1 MGMKQRLLTARRP
14 CVSSHVCPSLSLSL
28 PRRAN
33 SEGEK
38 TVAASQH
45 KAKIVKSPALF
56 ALLFLLLAQ
65 ILAAA
70 ESPQKIRI
78 GFPSLAFSYMPFYVA
93 QEKGFLKQS
102 GLDAEYIQM
111 RTTIQ
116 PQAVIN
122 GNINFFPSVSTGISA
137 AVSNL
142 PLVVVLNFCD
152 GSPWM
157 LVTSKE
163 INKPQDLIGRRVAI
177 SGIRTSPHYFLQAAL
192 KKWEINEKDVG
203 IITTGGTS
211 DSFTALISGQV
222 SGTVLTPPFDDKA
235 VSLGYKKFMF
245 LGDLADIPYV
255 GVVTSLAEIKNN
267 RETVRR
273 TLSSLMDAVGWI
285 RTNRAESVKMIE
297 TKFKVKETEAE
308 QTYATLIKL
317 LNKDG
322 RLNPK
327 IARGYLDLLR
337 QERPIAPDV
346 EPQKFLDFSMLPAA
360 R

>member
-1 MGMKQRLLTARRP
+1 MKHRSLTPLRRF
-14 CVSSHVCPSLSLSL
+14 VSSHVCVPTLSLE
-28 PRRAN
+28 RRGN
-33 SEGEK
+33 SEGEQ
-38 TVAASQH
+38 TVAASGH
-45 KAKIVKSPALF
+45 KTKNIKLAAPVA
-56 ALLFLLLAQ
+56 FLLLLLSQIVVAAQ
-65 ILAAA
+65 G
-70 ESPQKIRI
+70 PQKIRI

-163 INKPQDLIGRRVAI
+163 INKPQDLIGKRVAI
-177 SGIRTSPHYFLQAAL
+177 SGVRTSPHYFLQAAL

-203 IITTGGTS
+203 IITTGGTA

-285 RTNRAESVKMIE
+285 RANRTESVKMIE

-337 QERPIAPDV
+337 QERPIAADV
-346 EPQKFLDFSMLPAA
+346 DPQKFLDFSMLPAA